1 MIATFKVEELTLV
14 ADQIVLEGA
23 EPFDLELGH
32 GDAQLMSNIP
42 DETYDYVYSSHCLEH
57 MRDIPETIKNWCRI
71 LKVGGWMYIVVPEY
85 IYYEKCTWPP
95 KFNLDHKHSFSYWLS
110 RKQVGRDNHWDA
122 SILSGYFAAYG
133 LNSMI
138 VTPEILNFDYNKGIE
153 DQTMKNAI
161 CQISFIGKKD

>member
-1 MIATFKVEELTLV
+1 MNETKKLQNIRKSWGHF
-14 ADQIVLEGA
+14 DRYFQGRGIDIGCGPDCLEGA
-23 EPFDLELGH
+23 EPFDRELGH

-95 KFNLDHKHSFSYWLS
+95 KFNLDHKHSFLIGCLEN
-110 RKQVGRDNHWDA
+110 KLGG
-122 SILSGYFAAYG
+122 IIIG
-133 LNSMI
+133 
-138 VTPEILNFDYNKGIE
+138 TPAFSLDTLQPMDLI
-153 DQTMKNAI
+153 Q
-161 CQISFIGKKD
+161 